1 LSCSLL
7 LWFPICSVCAFCPL
21 LDPLLHVKGG
31 GGEGSFCD
39 KKTVSQLFVPICSKD
54 CIFDSKA
61 PPVFG
66 KYHRIPSL
74 SNLVVP
80 SIHNQE
86 IIEVRV
92 VTNMLCLLHLQLPGR
107 VGFGERMVYGSCRD
121 VQLLKRV
128 ILHWRFTK
136 DEVL

>member
-1 LSCSLL
+1 LLCLCLLSSLRSS
-7 LWFPICSVCAFCPL
+7 FTCE
-21 LDPLLHVKGG
+21 GG
-31 GGEGSFCD
+31 GGSFCD
-39 KKTVSQLFVPICSKD
+39 KETVSQLFVPICSKD
-54 CIFDSKA
+54 CDFDSKA

-66 KYHRIPSL
+66 EYHRIPSL

-86 IIEVRV
+86 IIGVRV

-107 VGFGERMVYGSCRD
+107 VIFGERMVYGSCRD

-136 DEVL
+136 DEAL

>member
-1 LSCSLL
+1 MLCLCLLSSLGSS
-7 LWFPICSVCAFCPL
+7 FTC
-21 LDPLLHVKGG
+21 GG
-31 GGEGSFCD
+31 REGGGSFCD
-39 KKTVSQLFVPICSKD
+39 KETLSQLFVPICSKD
-54 CIFDSKA
+54 YIFDSKA

-66 KYHRIPSL
+66 EYHRIPSL

-107 VGFGERMVYGSCRD
+107 VVFGERMVYGSCRD

-128 ILHWRFTK
+128 VLHWRFTK

>member
-1 LSCSLL
+1 
-7 LWFPICSVCAFCPL
+7 
-21 LDPLLHVKGG
+21 VKGG
-31 GGEGSFCD
+31 GGGGGVGNFFKNKMF
-39 KKTVSQLFVPICSKD
+39 KKFFFQFFKKFASLTVKLLQCLENIIGFPVLVIWLFLQFIIK
-54 CIFDSKA
+54 
-61 PPVFG
+61 
-66 KYHRIPSL
+66 
-74 SNLVVP
+74 
-80 SIHNQE
+80 E